1 MLKANSRIIH
11 LHKKAPSMREGAGD
25 NIHHELELL

>member
-11 LHKKAPSMREGAGD
+11 LHQKAPSMREGAGD
-25 NIHHELELL
+25 NIYELELL